1 MDELQLKHRHRN
13 PSALPLDIRP
23 CAQGH
28 TGEWKPVKSG
38 SYVCAVCMLEAGR
51 RSRTRKANS
60 IEALSAKRDRLI
72 TELAEVTIQIALK
85 EVQSNG

>member
-1 MDELQLKHRHRN
+1 
-13 PSALPLDIRP
+13 
-23 CAQGH
+23 
-28 TGEWKPVKSG
+28 
-38 SYVCAVCMLEAGR
+38 MLEAGR